1 MFMNFV
7 FACGGTGGHINPALA
22 IAGELHRRHPGAVIR
37 FIGNS
42 SGMESR
48 LVPEAGYEFVPIQVE
63 GLRRSLSPRSVAH
76 NLSAVR
82 KAAAASRRC
91 RELLQQWK
99 PDAVVGTGGYVSGP
113 VLRAAHQCGFKTA
126 AHEQNAYP
134 GIATKM
140 LASYVDVVLLAMPKA
155 QEYLPRG
162 GHYVVTGNPVRA
174 AIAQADR
181 QAARRA
187 FGMDG
192 RPMILSFGGSLG
204 ARRINETVADLIGDH
219 CAGASVYHYHAMGR
233 DGARWMPALLEEKGI
248 RLADYP
254 QLRVSEY
261 IHDMDACLA
270 AADLVICRAGA
281 TTLSELEVMGR
292 ASILIPS
299 PNVTENHQ
307 FHNAMTL
314 AERGAAVV
322 IEEKEL
328 TSQRLIDEVH
338 RLLKKPD
345 TLQRMAQAARQGAL
359 CNASALICNQIETL
373 MGR

>member
-1 MFMNFV
+1 MNFV

-37 FIGNS
+37 FIGNGA
-42 SGMESR
+42 GMESR
-48 LVPEAGYEFVPIQVE
+48 LVPEAGYEFIPISVE
-63 GLRRSLSPRSVAH
+63 GLRRSLSPRSVLH
-76 NLSAVR
+76 NLSAVK
-82 KAAAASRRC
+82 KAASASRYC
-91 RELLQQWK
+91 RKLLQEWK
-99 PDAVVGTGGYVSGP
+99 PDAVIGTGGYVSGP

-126 AHEQNAYP
+126 THEQNAYP

-155 QEYLPRG
+155 QEYLPKG

-174 AIAQADR
+174 AIASADR
-181 QAARRA
+181 KAARAA
-187 FGMDG
+187 FGMDE

-204 ARRINETVADLIGDH
+204 ARRINETVADLICDH
-219 CAGASVYHYHAMGR
+219 CVGGKVYHYHAMGR

-248 RLADYP
+248 HTADHP

-292 ASILIPS
+292 AAILIPS

-322 IEEKEL
+322 IEEKNL

-338 RLLKKPD
+338 ALLESPERIR
-345 TLQRMAQAARQGAL
+345 RMAAAAQQGAL
-359 CNASALICNQIETL
+359 SNASAVICDQIEAL